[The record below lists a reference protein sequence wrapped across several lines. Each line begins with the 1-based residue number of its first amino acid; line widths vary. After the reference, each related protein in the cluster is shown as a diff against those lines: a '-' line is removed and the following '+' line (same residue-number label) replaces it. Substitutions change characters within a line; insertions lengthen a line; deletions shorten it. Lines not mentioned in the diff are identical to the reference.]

1 MKNQYKLALAE
12 VNIILENTQEEIKN
26 KIPNRFKNFIK
37 ENMDNNHYI
46 KIYENKSLVEQNI
59 SKETKEILA
68 LIYRDYLC
76 TKEERIILINQEQQE
91 QIKKE
96 KEKQE
101 KYNIDFYKISER
113 KKQKNIIEKLE
124 EETQNSLIEI
134 SQEKWYKKIIN
145 KILVFFKIK
154 NRYK

>member
-1 MKNQYKLALAE
+1 MKNEYKQALAE

-26 KIPNRFKNFIK
+26 KLPNRFKKFIK

-46 KIYENKSLVEQNI
+46 KIDKNKSLVEQNI

-76 TKEERIILINQEQQE
+76 TKEERTILISQEQQE
-91 QIKKE
+91 KMRKE
-96 KEKQE
+96 KDEQE
-101 KYNIDFYKISER
+101 KYNIDFNKISEKR
-113 KKQKNIIEKLE
+113 KQKNIIEKLKE
-124 EETQNSLIEI
+124 EKQTSLIEI

-145 KILVFFKIK
+145 KILGFFKL
-154 NRYK
+154 R